1 MRLKY
6 IPAAITLAAGAIIS
20 ILNIINKVDLTTSL
34 KRLLW
39 VLLVFYIIGLI
50 AKTIIAKTT
59 DMTSDKEEEEDELK
73 GAETEETL
81 DAETDDSIGDVDSIE
96 TTENLDAAK

>member
-50 AKTIIAKTT
+50 AKTIITKTT
-59 DMTSDKEEEEDELK
+59 DMTSDKEEEDELK

>member
-59 DMTSDKEEEEDELK
+59 DMTSDKEEEDELK